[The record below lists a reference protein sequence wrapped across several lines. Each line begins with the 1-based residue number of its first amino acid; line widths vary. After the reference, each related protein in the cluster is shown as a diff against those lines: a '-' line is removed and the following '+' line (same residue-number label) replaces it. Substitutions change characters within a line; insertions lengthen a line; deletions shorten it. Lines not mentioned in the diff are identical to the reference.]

1 MKLQFGELRISP
13 RVVDRLHEL
22 DFTVPELEDAIN
34 EHKSELDGEPSVYC
48 GTYHK
53 YNEGSLRGLWVS
65 LSSFDDYDDFINF
78 CNAIHADESD
88 PELMF
93 QDFENFPRCWYSESC
108 FGRETFDKIK
118 QYEELCDE
126 YSKEAVDAFISW
138 KDEDSLD
145 SFKDCYVREA
155 KDEEDYAW
163 DHVHEIYDLSRMQ
176 GLENYIDYKKFA
188 EDLFEEDYYFDNGFV
203 FRSS

>member
-1 MKLQFGELRISP
+1 MTNSKIHTTMKLQFGELRITP

-34 EHKSELDGEPSVYC
+34 EHKSEHDGEPSVYC

-88 PELMF
+88 LELRF
-93 QDFENFPRCWYSESC
+93 QDYECFPRGLLPRGLHEPRGLRQHHRIY
-108 FGRETFDKIK
+108 GD
-118 QYEELCDE
+118 
-126 YSKEAVDAFISW
+126 
-138 KDEDSLD
+138 
-145 SFKDCYVREA
+145 VR
-155 KDEEDYAW
+155 K
-163 DHVHEIYDLSRMQ
+163 VLNRGSR
-176 GLENYIDYKKFA
+176 
-188 EDLFEEDYYFDNGFV
+188 
-203 FRSS
+203 